1 MYLAGVLFRIS
12 FSYPYFVFKGVA
24 PHPPIACV
32 CEEGSEGVSTK
43 DNVSEEGIHFRK
55 CICNNQILL
64 PTETVLISFR
74 GHLKYKVPA
83 VFCIVCIAIICTK
96 I

>member
-24 PHPPIACV
+24 PPPIVCV
-32 CEEGSEGVSTK
+32 WEGGGGGVSTK
-43 DNVSEEGIHFRK
+43 DNVSESIHFKK